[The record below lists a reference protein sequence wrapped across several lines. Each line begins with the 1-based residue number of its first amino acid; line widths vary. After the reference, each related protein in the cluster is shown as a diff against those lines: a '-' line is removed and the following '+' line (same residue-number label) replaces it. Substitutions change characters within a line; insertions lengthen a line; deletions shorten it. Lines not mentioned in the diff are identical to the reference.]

1 MRIKNGTLIFVA
13 NGAKMRILRND
24 GGVDDISLTEVL
36 TQEIEN
42 PPTRDHG
49 TDSPGRTHS
58 RMGARR
64 SSYSET
70 DWHQQAEDEF
80 AKDAAE
86 ALERVAEE
94 NAGAEIIVAA
104 APRALG
110 EMRKYFGAQTKTCLV
125 AEIDKDLTNMEL
137 PGIAKLVDAHGE
149 S

>member
-13 NGAKMRILRND
+13 NGAKMRILRNE
-24 GGVDDISLTEVL
+24 GGVDDISLAEVL

-42 PPTRDHG
+42 PPSRDHG

-80 AKDAAE
+80 AKHAAE
-86 ALERVAEE
+86 ALERAAEKH
-94 NAGAEIIVAA
+94 ADAEIVIAA
-104 APRALG
+104 APRTLG
-110 EMRKYFGAQTKTCLV
+110 ELRKHYGSGTTSRLFG
-125 AEIDKDLTNMEL
+125 EIDKDLTNMDL
-137 PGIAKLVDAHGE
+137 AGIARLLDEYGE
-149 S
+149 G